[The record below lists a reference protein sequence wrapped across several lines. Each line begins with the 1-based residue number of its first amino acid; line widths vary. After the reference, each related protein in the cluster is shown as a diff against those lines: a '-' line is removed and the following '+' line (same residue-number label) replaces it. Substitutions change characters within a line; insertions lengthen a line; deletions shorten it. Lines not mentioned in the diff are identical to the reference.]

1 MKIQAIKSYNYT
13 QNRLRNNSG
22 TSTPVSNNENAK
34 SPIYISSLICKHKFS
49 WELDVKIVG
58 RLRLVYTS

>member
-34 SPIYISSLICKHKFS
+34 SPIYIQPHMQ
-49 WELDVKIVG
+49 
-58 RLRLVYTS
+58 T

>member
-34 SPIYISSLICKHKFS
+34 SPIYIYIQPHMQ
-49 WELDVKIVG
+49 
-58 RLRLVYTS
+58 T

>member
-34 SPIYISSLICKHKFS
+34 SPIYIYPASYANINFRGNSMSK
-49 WELDVKIVG
+49 
-58 RLRLVYTS
+58 